1 MIGYE
6 GTGEEPAG
14 FLARTGAVGGVLW
27 DRNPGRTAST
37 VWAGAFE
44 VASGGV
50 RRTAGETG
58 VVRRVVR
65 AGARSGTKTTAAT
78 ANSGDCVWGSPGF
91 LHKTSF
97 CHPPS

>member
-6 GTGEEPAG
+6 GTGEEGAG
-14 FLARTGAVGGVLW
+14 FLARTGAVG
-27 DRNPGRTAST
+27 NPGRTTST

-44 VASGGV
+44 VASGSV
-50 RRTAGETG
+50 RQTAGETG

-65 AGARSGTKTTAAT
+65 AGARFGTKTTAAT
-78 ANSGDCVWGSPGF
+78 ANSGNCVWGSPDF
-91 LHKTSF
+91 LHKASF